1 MKDQVGIDLSDL
13 TEAQRKMCVRLLA
26 MNNVQFEQN

>member
-1 MKDQVGIDLSDL
+1 MKNSSGIDLSEL

-26 MNNVQFEQN
+26 MNNVHFI